1 MRKRY
6 LLLLITAALGL
17 ALLAVDRY
25 TRDIVSPGVEQ
36 QVKEP
41 DYYGDVLISRRYDLK
56 GKLADTFYAETSKHF
71 PDGDLTIFKAPRVLI
86 TTQEKWVVTADEGVL
101 KGNNQALML
110 SGNIKIKPLDAT
122 DRWTMDTQSLTYF
135 IDQQLATS
143 DALVTIT
150 GENTVMRG
158 TGMTFDA
165 ARQRLELKT
174 GVRTEYEPA
183 K

>member
-6 LLLLITAALGL
+6 LLLLVTAGLGF

-25 TRDIVSPGVEQ
+25 TREIVSPGVEQ

-41 DYYGDVLISRRYDLK
+41 DYYGDVLISRRYSDT
-56 GKLADTFYAETSKHF
+56 GKLADTFDAATSQHY
-71 PDGDLTIFKAPRVLI
+71 PDGDLTIFSEPRVLI
-86 TTQEKWVVTADEGVL
+86 TSNDKWVVTANEGVL
-101 KGNNQALML
+101 KGDSQALNL
-110 SGNIKIKPLDAT
+110 SGNIIIKPQDAA
-122 DRWTMDTQSLTYF
+122 DPWTVKTSTLTYY

-143 DALVTIT
+143 DVLVTIT

-158 TGMTFDA
+158 TGMIFDA
-165 ARQRLELKT
+165 TRQRLELKT
-174 GVRTEYEPA
+174 GVRTYYEPA